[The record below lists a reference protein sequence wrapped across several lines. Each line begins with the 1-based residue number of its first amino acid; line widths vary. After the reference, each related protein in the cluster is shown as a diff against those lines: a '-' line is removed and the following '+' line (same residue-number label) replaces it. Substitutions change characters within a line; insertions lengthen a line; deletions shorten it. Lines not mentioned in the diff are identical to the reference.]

1 VFQEIALFK
10 ISTDKVL
17 AMGGIEKLIRK
28 YNARVLE
35 ILENCIVLEKT
46 GLYTE
51 TQEMFDELQASIGV
65 LQFIRSGRVAV
76 TRSNIERLSDM
87 LANIDKIKLGL
98 ND

>member
-1 VFQEIALFK
+1 
-10 ISTDKVL
+10 
-17 AMGGIEKLIRK
+17 
-28 YNARVLE
+28 
-35 ILENCIVLEKT
+35 
-46 GLYTE
+46 
-51 TQEMFDELQASIGV
+51 MFDELQASIGV

>member
-1 VFQEIALFK
+1 
-10 ISTDKVL
+10 
-17 AMGGIEKLIRK
+17 MGGIETLIRK
-28 YNARVLE
+28 YNARILE
-35 ILENCIVLEKT
+35 ILENCIVLEKP

-87 LANIDKIKLGL
+87 LANIEKIRQEGEE
-98 ND
+98 

>member
-1 VFQEIALFK
+1 
-10 ISTDKVL
+10 
-17 AMGGIEKLIRK
+17 
-28 YNARVLE
+28 
-35 ILENCIVLEKT
+35 VLEKT

>member
-1 VFQEIALFK
+1 
-10 ISTDKVL
+10 
-17 AMGGIEKLIRK
+17 
-28 YNARVLE
+28 VLE

>member
-1 VFQEIALFK
+1 
-10 ISTDKVL
+10 
-17 AMGGIEKLIRK
+17 
-28 YNARVLE
+28 
-35 ILENCIVLEKT
+35 VLEKT

-98 ND
+98 NE